1 MSGTESD
8 PVLRAARPDDDTFLL
23 DVYAST
29 RADELALTPWTTT
42 QRDAFLRMQFEAQR
56 QHYSQQHPE
65 QELAVVE
72 LAGSPIGRL
81 WVARKKTEIRILD
94 LTIVPSHRGRG
105 VGTRLLEDL
114 MSEASGAGKELTIY
128 VEGYNRSIGLFH
140 RLGFLKT
147 GESGF
152 SHLLSWK
159 KQSS

>member
-1 MSGTESD
+1 MTGSESNLM
-8 PVLRAARPDDDTFLL
+8 LRAARPEDDAFLL

-29 RADELALTPWTTT
+29 RADELALTQWTTT

-56 QHYSQQHPE
+56 QHYGQQHPE

-81 WVARKKTEIRILD
+81 WVARKKSEIRILD
-94 LTIVPSHRGRG
+94 LTIIPSHRSRG
-105 VGTRLLEDL
+105 VGTRLLENL

-128 VEGYNRSIGLFH
+128 VESYNRSIGLFH